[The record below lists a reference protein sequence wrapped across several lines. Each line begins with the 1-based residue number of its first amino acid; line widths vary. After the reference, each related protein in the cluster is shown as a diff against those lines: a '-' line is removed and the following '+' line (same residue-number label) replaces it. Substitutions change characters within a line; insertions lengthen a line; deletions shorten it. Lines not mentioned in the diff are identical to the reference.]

1 MENLPETL
9 YIDPTAATSST
20 TATGPESAAVDR
32 AKIEQCIQ
40 LLHQPSG
47 REEAL
52 ALLNKERRS
61 KEMPVLL
68 WNSKNISFIL
78 LQEVCAAYKL
88 LSPPA
93 LGMKEATR
101 VCNAIALFQ
110 SMASHPDTKMAI
122 VKAKIPVY
130 IYPFLNTT
138 EQRHK
143 HFDYLRL
150 TSLGVIGA
158 LVKTEDSNSQEI
170 IHFLLETQ
178 VFPLCLRCIEVGG
191 ELAKTVATFVVS
203 KILTYEEGQR
213 YCGSFPE
220 RFYAVVQVLT
230 KIVDQ
235 FPGKPSLQLL
245 KHILTCFMRLSEVS
259 RPCDALSKCYPARL
273 RDPAYLNFVCEEP
286 TVRRFAD
293 QVLHHVTTHSHRL
306 G

>member
-9 YIDPTAATSST
+9 YVDPTGASPTTT
-20 TATGPESAAVDR
+20 TANGPESAAVER

-52 ALLNKERRS
+52 AMLNKERRC
-61 KEMPVLL
+61 KDMPVLL
-68 WNSKNISFIL
+68 WNSKSIPFIL
-78 LQEVCAAYKL
+78 LQEICTAYKL

-93 LGMKEATR
+93 IGMKEATR

-130 IYPFLNTT
+130 IYPFMNTT

-143 HFDYLRL
+143 HLTTAPYQLRRYRRPRE
-150 TSLGVIGA
+150 A
-158 LVKTEDSNSQEI
+158 
-170 IHFLLETQ
+170 
-178 VFPLCLRCIEVGG
+178 
-191 ELAKTVATFVVS
+191 FVVS
-203 KILTYEEGQR
+203 KILMYDEGQR

-220 RFYAVVQVLT
+220 RFYAVVRVLT

-235 FPGKPSLQLL
+235 FHGKPSLQLL

-259 RPCDALSKCYPARL
+259 RPCDALNKCYPARL
-273 RDPAYLNFVCEEP
+273 RDPAYLNFVCEDL